1 MKEPW
6 LSILLMPSVVIGS
19 LFGLVIA
26 LRLLGRDLTRRTG
39 VRFNSRFA
47 LVNGYRV
54 AWLAIIAYPAL
65 AFRWVLRPSNRGIS
79 LDWGE
84 EAASGEERAIIGQN
98 LTDYRSDVG
107 RR

>member
-19 LFGLVIA
+19 LFALVIA
-26 LRLLGRDLTRRTG
+26 LRFLARDLTRRTG

-47 LVNGYRV
+47 LANGYRV
-54 AWLAIIAYPAL
+54 AWLAIIAYPVLAL
-65 AFRWVLRPSNRGIS
+65 RWLLRPSNRGIS

-84 EAASGEERAIIGQN
+84 ETASGEERTIIGQD
-98 LTDYRSDVG
+98 TRHYRSDVG